1 MSRFL
6 RAGLMRDRIDDII
19 EASSML
25 LREVDPR
32 NEKLRALAQDI
43 ADMAADLSEFIARWD
58 CEPLIYTGRGT
69 TDEIIALLDSLLNKA
84 EGMAKSLKG
93 DTKRPPD

>member
-6 RAGLMRDRIDDII
+6 RAGLLRDRIDDILD
-19 EASSML
+19 ASAIL

-32 NEKLRALAQDI
+32 DDKLQRLAGDIRDIAQDLR
-43 ADMAADLSEFIARWD
+43 DFITRWD

-69 TDEIIALLDSLLNKA
+69 TDEVIALLDGLLSRA
-84 EGMAKSLKG
+84 ESAMKDLQS
-93 DTKRPPD
+93 RNSSQSQ

>member
-6 RAGLMRDRIDDII
+6 RAGLIADRVNDII

-25 LREVDPR
+25 LRESRFEDAKAR
-32 NEKLRALAQDI
+32 DLALDI
-43 ADMAADLSEFIARWD
+43 ASMAADLRDFIARWD

-69 TDEIIALLDSLLNKA
+69 TDEVISLLDSLLNRA
-84 EGMAKSLKG
+84 EDLRRAGLQG
-93 DTKRPPD
+93 